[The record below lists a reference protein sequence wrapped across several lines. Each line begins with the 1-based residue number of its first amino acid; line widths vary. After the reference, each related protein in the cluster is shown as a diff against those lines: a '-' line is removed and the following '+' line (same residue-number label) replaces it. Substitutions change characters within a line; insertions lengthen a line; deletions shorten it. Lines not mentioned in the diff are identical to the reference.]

1 MIKQQINVI
10 IKQNTYKQNPSEVLS
25 RAIIQLIFKEPFY
38 GHVMQSLPRSFST
51 AIPTAAVGINNG
63 LVEMLFNAN
72 FFINELNTSE
82 RVAVLKHEILHIVFR
97 HLYRNRKYE
106 KIKFIYNIA
115 ADLVVNQY
123 IENWQLPVN
132 AITINSFPELKL
144 EENQTLE
151 YYIEKLLTI
160 ENEKLSLIIPG
171 DYFDSHNMW
180 DEMSNEISDSSKD
193 IAAYKLDRIIIDSY
207 EKATNSKNHGDI
219 PLEIKQAI
227 FKIQA
232 LYKSNINWR
241 KSLKIFAQHSMRSS
255 VFLTHNRISKRFKTR
270 PGVKIKRSEKL
281 LVAID
286 TSGSISEKELDVF
299 FREIDLIYKT
309 GAEIDIVEC
318 DAAIKGFYRY
328 KGVCPENVTGRG
340 GTDFDPVF
348 EFINKGKLNY
358 DGCIYLTDGY
368 ASEPKIKCRIK
379 LLWVVTT
386 DIDTSHLINGKIIK
400 LNIND

>member
-1 MIKQQINVI
+1 MV
-10 IKQNTYKQNPSEVLS
+10 KQNPSEVLS

-51 AIPTAAVGINNG
+51 SIKTAAVGINNG
-63 LVEMLFNAN
+63 LLEMLFNAD
-72 FFINELNTSE
+72 FFINELNASE

-97 HLYRNRKYE
+97 HLYRNKKYE
-106 KIKFIYNIA
+106 KVKWTYNIA

-123 IENWQLPVN
+123 IGSWQLPVN
-132 AITINSFPELKL
+132 AIKINRFPELKL
-144 EENQTLE
+144 MEKQTLE
-151 YYIEKLLTI
+151 YYIEKLLTY
-160 ENEKLSLIIPG
+160 ENEKLSLIVPA
-171 DYFDSHNMW
+171 DYFDSHDIWN
-180 DEMSNEISDSSKD
+180 EMSNEIIDSSKD
-193 IAAYKLDRIIIDSY
+193 IAAYKLDRIIIDAY

-219 PLEIKQAI
+219 PLQIKQAI
-227 FKIQA
+227 LKIQSS
-232 LYKSNINWR
+232 YKSNINWK

-318 DAAIKGFYRY
+318 DAEVKDFYKY

-368 ASEPKIKCRIK
+368 ASAPKIKCRVK
-379 LLWVVTT
+379 LLWVVTS

>member
-1 MIKQQINVI
+1 VI
-10 IKQNTYKQNPSEVLS
+10 IKQNTYKQNPTEVLS

-38 GHVMQSLPRSFST
+38 GHVMQSLPRSFSN
-51 AIPTAAVGINNG
+51 AIPTAAVGIKNG
-63 LVEMLFNAN
+63 LVEMLFNAD

-97 HLYRNRKYE
+97 HLYRNKKYAE
-106 KIKFIYNIA
+106 VKLIYNIA

-123 IENWQLPVN
+123 IGNWQLPVN
-132 AITINSFPELKL
+132 SITINSFPDLKL
-144 EENQTLE
+144 KEKQSIE
-151 YYIEKLLTI
+151 YYIEKLLNI
-160 ENEKLSLIIPG
+160 ENGKLSLIISAN
-171 DYFDSHNMW
+171 YFDSHNSMW
-180 DEMSNEISDSSKD
+180 DEMSNETSDSSKD
-193 IAAYKLDRIIIDSY
+193 IAAYKLDRIIIDSFD
-207 EKATNSKNHGDI
+207 KATNSKDKGDI

-232 LYKSNINWR
+232 SYKSNINWR
-241 KSLKIFAQHSMRSS
+241 KSLKIFAQHSMRTS

-281 LVAID
+281 LLAID
-286 TSGSISEKELDVF
+286 TSGSISQKELDVF
-299 FREIDLIYKT
+299 FTEINLIYKC

-318 DAAIKGFYRY
+318 DAKIQDFYKY
-328 KGVCPENVTGRG
+328 KGVYPEYVKGRG

-368 ASEPKIKCRIK
+368 ASEPKIKCPIK

-386 DIDTSHLINGKIIK
+386 NINTSHLIKGKIIK

>member
-1 MIKQQINVI
+1 MIINS
-10 IKQNTYKQNPSEVLS
+10 NTYKSNPSEVLS
-25 RAIIQLIFKEPFY
+25 SSIIQLIFKEPFY
-38 GHVMQSLPRSFST
+38 GHVMQALPRSFSN

-63 LVEMLFNAN
+63 LVEMLFNAD

-82 RVAVLKHEILHIVFR
+82 RVGVLKHEILHIVFR
-97 HLYRNRKYE
+97 HLYRNKKYG
-106 KIKFIYNIA
+106 KIKLIYNIA

-123 IENWQLPVN
+123 IGNWQLPDN
-132 AITINSFPELKL
+132 AIKINSFPELKL

-151 YYIEKLLTI
+151 YYIEQLLTI
-160 ENEKLSLIIPG
+160 DNGKLSIIIPA
-171 DYFDSHNMW
+171 DYFDSHDIW
-180 DEMSNEISDSSKD
+180 DEMSNETNDSTKD
-193 IAAYKLDRIIIDSY
+193 IAAYKLDRIIIDSF
-207 EKATNSKNHGDI
+207 EKASNSKDHGDI
-219 PLEIKQAI
+219 PREIKQAI

-232 LYKSNINWR
+232 SYKSNINWK

-255 VFLTHNRISKRFKTR
+255 VFLTHNRISKRFNTR

-281 LVAID
+281 LIAID

-318 DAAIKGFYRY
+318 DAKIQGFYKY
-328 KGVCPENVTGRG
+328 NGVCPENVSGRG

-368 ASEPKIKCRIK
+368 ASAPKIKCRVK
-379 LLWVVTT
+379 LLWVVTS

>member
-1 MIKQQINVI
+1 MIIET
-10 IKQNTYKQNPSEVLS
+10 NTYKQNPSEVLS

-38 GHVMQSLPRSFST
+38 GHVMQALPRSFST
-51 AIPTAAVGINNG
+51 AIPTAAVGMNNG
-63 LVEMLFNAN
+63 LVEMLFNPD
-72 FFINELNTSE
+72 FFIHELNTSE

-106 KIKFIYNIA
+106 KIKLIYNIA

-123 IENWQLPVN
+123 IGNWQLPDN
-132 AITINSFPELKL
+132 AIKINSFPELKL
-144 EENQTLE
+144 EENQTIE

-160 ENEKLSLIIPG
+160 ENEKLILIIPR
-171 DYFDSHNMW
+171 DYFDSHSIW
-180 DEMSNEISDSSKD
+180 DEMSNDTSDSSKD

-207 EKATNSKNHGDI
+207 DKATNSKDHGDI

-232 LYKSNINWR
+232 SYKSNINWK
-241 KSLKIFAQHSMRSS
+241 KSLKIFAQNSMKSS
-255 VFLTHNRISKRFKTR
+255 VFLTHKRISKRFNTR
-270 PGVKIKRSEKL
+270 PGVKIKRSENL
-281 LVAID
+281 LIAID
-286 TSGSISEKELDVF
+286 TSGSISQKEIDVF
-299 FREIDLIYKT
+299 FREINLIYKT

-318 DAAIKGFYRY
+318 DAKIHNFYKY
-328 KGVCPENVTGRG
+328 KGVYPVNVTGRG

-348 EFINKGKLNY
+348 EFINNGKLNY

-368 ASEPKIKCRIK
+368 ASEPKIKCSIK
-379 LLWVVTT
+379 LLWVVTSS
-386 DIDTSHLINGKIIK
+386 INTSHLIHGKIIK

>member
-1 MIKQQINVI
+1 MIINS
-10 IKQNTYKQNPSEVLS
+10 NTYKSNPSEVLS
-25 RAIIQLIFKEPFY
+25 SSIIQLIFKEPFY
-38 GHVMQSLPRSFST
+38 GHVMQALPRSFSN

-63 LVEMLFNAN
+63 LVEMLFNTD

-82 RVAVLKHEILHIVFR
+82 RVGVLKHEILHIVFR
-97 HLYRNRKYE
+97 HLYRNKKYG
-106 KIKFIYNIA
+106 KIKLIYNIA

-123 IENWQLPVN
+123 IGNWQLPDN
-132 AITINSFPELKL
+132 AIKINSFPELKL

-151 YYIEKLLTI
+151 YYIEQLLTI
-160 ENEKLSLIIPG
+160 DNGKLSIIIPA
-171 DYFDSHNMW
+171 DYFDSHNIW
-180 DEMSNEISDSSKD
+180 DEMSNDTSDSSKD
-193 IAAYKLDRIIIDSY
+193 IAAYKLDKIIIDSY
-207 EKATNSKNHGDI
+207 DKATNHKNHGDI

-232 LYKSNINWR
+232 SYKSNINWR

-281 LVAID
+281 LLAID
-286 TSGSISEKELDVF
+286 TSGSISQKELDVF
-299 FREIDLIYKT
+299 FTEINLIYKC

-318 DAAIKGFYRY
+318 DAKIQDFYKY
-328 KGVCPENVTGRG
+328 KGVYPEYVKGRG

-368 ASEPKIKCRIK
+368 ASEPKIKCPIK

-386 DIDTSHLINGKIIK
+386 NINTSHLINGKIIK

>member
-1 MIKQQINVI
+1 MV
-10 IKQNTYKQNPSEVLS
+10 KQNPSEVLS

-51 AIPTAAVGINNG
+51 SIKTAAVGINNG
-63 LVEMLFNAN
+63 LLEMLFNAD
-72 FFINELNTSE
+72 FFINELNASE

-97 HLYRNRKYE
+97 HLYRNKKYE
-106 KIKFIYNIA
+106 KVKWTYNIA

-123 IENWQLPVN
+123 IGSWQLPVN
-132 AITINSFPELKL
+132 AIKINRFPELKL
-144 EENQTLE
+144 MEKQTLE
-151 YYIEKLLTI
+151 YYIEKLLTY
-160 ENEKLSLIIPG
+160 ENEKLSLIVPA
-171 DYFDSHNMW
+171 DYFDSHDIWN
-180 DEMSNEISDSSKD
+180 EMSNEIIDSSKD
-193 IAAYKLDRIIIDSY
+193 IATYKLDRIIIDAY

-219 PLEIKQAI
+219 PLQIKQAI
-227 FKIQA
+227 LKIQSS
-232 LYKSNINWR
+232 YKSNINWK

-318 DAAIKGFYRY
+318 DAEVKDFYKY
-328 KGVCPENVTGRG
+328 KGVSPENVTGRG

-368 ASEPKIKCRIK
+368 ASAPKIKCRIK
-379 LLWVVTT
+379 LLWVVTS
-386 DIDTSHLINGKIIK
+386 DINTSHLINGKIIK

>member
-1 MIKQQINVI
+1 MV
-10 IKQNTYKQNPSEVLS
+10 KQNPSEVLS

-51 AIPTAAVGINNG
+51 SIKTAAVGINNG
-63 LVEMLFNAN
+63 LLEMLFNAD
-72 FFINELNTSE
+72 FFINELNASE

-97 HLYRNRKYE
+97 HLYRNKKYE
-106 KIKFIYNIA
+106 KVKWTYNIA

-123 IENWQLPVN
+123 IGSWQLPVN
-132 AITINSFPELKL
+132 AIKINRFPELKL
-144 EENQTLE
+144 MEKQTLE
-151 YYIEKLLTI
+151 YYIEKLLTY
-160 ENEKLSLIIPG
+160 ENEKLSLIVPA
-171 DYFDSHNMW
+171 DYFDSHDIWN
-180 DEMSNEISDSSKD
+180 EMSNEIIDSSKD
-193 IAAYKLDRIIIDSY
+193 IAAYKLDRIIIDAY

-219 PLEIKQAI
+219 PLQIKQAI
-227 FKIQA
+227 LKIQSS
-232 LYKSNINWR
+232 YKSNINWK

-318 DAAIKGFYRY
+318 DAEVKDFYKY

-368 ASEPKIKCRIK
+368 ASAPKIKCRIK
-379 LLWVVTT
+379 LLWVVTS
-386 DIDTSHLINGKIIK
+386 DINTSHLINGKIIK